1 VTGLRIGWATP
12 WNANS
17 AIAHAASEVAAELAR
32 HGHAITVLRTE
43 TGDALSL
50 PPRPSPWL
58 VHALAEVP
66 SDHISRAFDVVVAH
80 VGNNYG
86 YHGALIPR
94 LRDLGAVGIFHDAF
108 LADLAA
114 GWAYLPGGA
123 GEQALRCAVREA
135 YGEDGWREDEP
146 FMIAA
151 TVLEVARRRPMLEW
165 LAPHTV
171 AAVAHADHYAAR
183 LRAACPGP
191 VEVITLA
198 MEFRDLPPP
207 PPTWSRMTVAVI
219 GDANPNKRID
229 QVILAVAASPVLRRC
244 CRIRVIGSAT
254 EEGRE
259 RLSAY
264 ARTLEIQPPEFTGWV
279 ADEEL
284 RWQLRDVDVICCL
297 RYPVL
302 EGASAS
308 LILALASGRPT
319 LVSNHGCYAE
329 VPDSA
334 VMACTPGAEALDVM
348 RHLERLMADPAAG
361 IAMGLRAQ
369 AVATRRHSPAAYAAS
384 LLPML
389 REVIDRRPLRAARH
403 EVIDRRPLRA
413 ARHEVI
419 DRRPLRAARQWLG
432 DILGEF
438 GLDRH
443 DPAML
448 RIDTVLADMQS
459 AENRKKG

>member
-1 VTGLRIGWATP
+1 VTSFRIGWATP

-43 TGDALSL
+43 TGESLSL
-50 PPRPSPWL
+50 PPRPSPWP
-58 VHALAEVP
+58 VHALSEFP
-66 SDHISRAFDVVVAH
+66 PDHIHHAFDVVVAH
-80 VGNNYG
+80 IGDSYN

-94 LRDLGAVGIFHDAF
+94 LRNLGAVGVFHDAF

-114 GWAYLPGGA
+114 DWAYRPGGA
-123 GEQALRCAVREA
+123 GELALRCAVREA
-135 YGEDGWREDEP
+135 HGEGAWTADEP
-146 FMIAA
+146 LMTAA
-151 TVLEVARRRPMLEW
+151 SVQEVARRRPMLEW

-171 AAVAHADHYAAR
+171 AAVAHADYYAAR

-191 VEVITLA
+191 VEVIPLA

-207 PPTWSRMTVAVI
+207 PPPWNRMTVAVI
-219 GDANPNKRID
+219 GNAMPNKQID
-229 QVILAVAASPVLRRC
+229 QVILAVAASPALRPC

-254 EEGRE
+254 EEQRE

-264 ARTLEIQPPEFTGWV
+264 ARTLEIRPPEFTGWV
-279 ADEEL
+279 SDEEL
-284 RWQLRDVDVICCL
+284 RWRLRDVDVICCL

-329 VPDSA
+329 VPDNA
-334 VMACTPGAEALDVM
+334 VLTCTPGAEALDVM
-348 RHLERLMADPAAG
+348 RHLEHLMADPAAG

-389 REVIDRRPLRAARH
+389 RGVIDRHPLWAAKR
-403 EVIDRRPLRA
+403 
-413 ARHEVI
+413 
-419 DRRPLRAARQWLG
+419 WLG
-432 DILGEF
+432 DVLGEF
-438 GLDRH
+438 GLARH
-443 DPAML
+443 DLAML
-448 RIDTVLADMQS
+448 RIETVLADMQP
-459 AENRKKG
+459 AENRKK

>member
-12 WNANS
+12 WNAYS
-17 AIAHAASEVAAELAR
+17 AIAQVASDVAAELVQ
-32 HGHAITVLRTE
+32 HGHTITVLRTE

-50 PPRPSPWL
+50 SPRPSPWP
-58 VHALAEVP
+58 VHALADIP
-66 SDHISRAFDVVVAH
+66 SDHIRRAFDVVVAH
-80 VGNNYG
+80 LGDHYG

-94 LRDLGAVGIFHDAF
+94 LRELGVVGIFHDSF
-108 LADLAA
+108 LANLAA

-123 GEQALRCAVREA
+123 GEQALRFAVREA
-135 YGEDGWREDEP
+135 YGEDGWRADEP
-146 FMIAA
+146 FITAA
-151 TVLEVARRRPMLEW
+151 TMLEVAQRRPMLEW

-183 LRAACPGP
+183 LRAICPGP
-191 VEVITLA
+191 VEVIPLA

-207 PPTWSRMTVAVI
+207 PLRWNRMTVAVI
-219 GDANPNKRID
+219 GHTNSNKRID
-229 QVILAVAASPVLRRC
+229 QVILAVAASPMLRRC
-244 CRIRVIGSAT
+244 CRIRVIGGTT
-254 EEGRE
+254 EEARE
-259 RLSAY
+259 RLSNY
-264 ARTLEIQPPEFTGWV
+264 ACTLEIQPPEFTGWIS
-279 ADEEL
+279 DEDL

-308 LILALASGRPT
+308 LILALAAGRPT

-329 VPDSA
+329 VPDNA
-334 VMACTPGAEALDVM
+334 VLVCTPGAEALDVM
-348 RHLERLMADPAAG
+348 RHLERLIADPDAG

-389 REVIDRRPLRAARH
+389 REVINGRPLRAARER
-403 EVIDRRPLRA
+403 EVIDG
-413 ARHEVI
+413 
-419 DRRPLRAARQWLG
+419 RPLRAARQRLG
-432 DILGEF
+432 DTLGEF
-438 GLDRH
+438 GLPRH

-448 RIDTVLADMQS
+448 RIDAVLADMQP
-459 AENRKKG
+459 AENRKKR

>member
-58 VHALAEVP
+58 VHALADVP
-66 SDHISRAFDVVVAH
+66 SDHISREFDVVVAH
-80 VGNNYG
+80 VGNNYR

-108 LADLAA
+108 LADLAWE
-114 GWAYLPGGA
+114 WAYLPGGA
-123 GEQALRCAVREA
+123 GEQALRCAVLEA
-135 YGEDGWREDEP
+135 YGQGGWRADEP

-191 VEVITLA
+191 VEVLPLA
-198 MEFRDLPPP
+198 MEFRDLPPAP
-207 PPTWSRMTVAVI
+207 PKWNRMTVAVI

-244 CRIRVIGSAT
+244 CRIRVIGGAT

-259 RLSAY
+259 RLGAY
-264 ARTLEIQPPEFTGWV
+264 ARSLEILPPEFTGWV
-279 ADEEL
+279 PDEDL
-284 RWQLRDVDVICCL
+284 RWQLRDIDVICCL

-329 VPDSA
+329 VPDDA
-334 VMACTPGAEALDVM
+334 VLTCTPGAEALDVM

-369 AVATRRHSPAAYAAS
+369 AVASRRHSPAAYAAS

-389 REVIDRRPLRAARH
+389 REVIDGRPLRAARER
-403 EVIDRRPLRA
+403 EVIDG
-413 ARHEVI
+413 
-419 DRRPLRAARQWLG
+419 RPLRAARQRLG
-432 DILGEF
+432 DTLGEF
-438 GLDRH
+438 GLPRH

-448 RIDTVLADMQS
+448 RIDAVLADMQP
-459 AENRKKG
+459 AENRKKR

>member
-1 VTGLRIGWATP
+1 MTAGVEDRLTLDLRFLPRSDLARLVNRASAVAYLPFDEDLFGYCTMEAFQAGKPVLTTTDSGGVLDIVRDGETGLVATPDPEALGAALATLADHPERAGRLGRAGREALERPRTELAGDDRETAVVTGLRIGWATP

-17 AIAHAASEVAAELAR
+17 AIAQAASEVAAELAR

-50 PPRPSPWL
+50 PPRPSPWP
-58 VHALAEVP
+58 VHALADIP
-66 SDHISRAFDVVVAH
+66 SDHIRHAFDVVVAH

-114 GWAYLPGGA
+114 GWAYLPGGV

-135 YGEDGWREDEP
+135 YGEDGWRADEP

-191 VEVITLA
+191 VEVIPLA
-198 MEFRDLPPP
+198 MEFHDLPPP
-207 PPTWSRMTVAVI
+207 PPRWNRMTVAVI
-219 GDANPNKRID
+219 GDTNPNKRID

-244 CRIRVIGSAT
+244 CRIRVIGGTT
-254 EEGRE
+254 EEVRE

-279 ADEEL
+279 SDEEL

-302 EGASAS
+302 EGA
-308 LILALASGRPT
+308 
-319 LVSNHGCYAE
+319 
-329 VPDSA
+329 
-334 VMACTPGAEALDVM
+334 
-348 RHLERLMADPAAG
+348 
-361 IAMGLRAQ
+361 
-369 AVATRRHSPAAYAAS
+369 
-384 LLPML
+384 
-389 REVIDRRPLRAARH
+389 RRP
-403 EVIDRRPLRA
+403 
-413 ARHEVI
+413 
-419 DRRPLRAARQWLG
+419 
-432 DILGEF
+432 
-438 GLDRH
+438 
-443 DPAML
+443 
-448 RIDTVLADMQS
+448 
-459 AENRKKG
+459 

>member
-1 VTGLRIGWATP
+1 VIGLRIGLATP
-12 WNANS
+12 WNAKS
-17 AIAHAASEVAAELAR
+17 AIAHVASEVAAELAR

-43 TGDALSL
+43 TGDSLSL
-50 PPRPSPWL
+50 PPRPSPWP
-58 VHALAEVP
+58 VHALADIH
-66 SDHISRAFDVVVAH
+66 SDHIRQAFDVVMAH

-94 LRDLGAVGIFHDAF
+94 LPDLGAIGIFHDAF

-114 GWAYLPGGA
+114 GWAYLPGGV
-123 GEQALRCAVREA
+123 GEQTLRCAVREA
-135 YGEDGWREDEP
+135 YGEDAWPADEP
-146 FMIAA
+146 FMIAG
-151 TVLEVARRRPMLEW
+151 TVGEVARRRPMLEW
-165 LAPHTV
+165 LAPHMV

-191 VEVITLA
+191 VEVIPLA
-198 MEFRDLPPP
+198 MEFSDLPPP
-207 PPTWSRMTVAVI
+207 PPPWSRMNVAVI

-229 QVILAVAASPVLRRC
+229 QVILAVAASPILRRRS
-244 CRIRVIGSAT
+244 RIRVIGSAT
-254 EEGRE
+254 EEARE

-279 ADEEL
+279 SDEEL

-308 LILALASGRPT
+308 LILALGSGRPT

-329 VPDSA
+329 VPDCA
-334 VMACTPGAEALDVM
+334 VLACTPGAEALDLM
-348 RHLERLMADPAAG
+348 RHLECLMAHPDAG

-389 REVIDRRPLRAARH
+389 REVIDG
-403 EVIDRRPLRA
+403 
-413 ARHEVI
+413 
-419 DRRPLRAARQWLG
+419 RPLRAARQRLG
-432 DILGEF
+432 DTLGEF
-438 GLDRH
+438 GLPRH

-448 RIDTVLADMQS
+448 RIDTVLADMQPPRTGGRHDLAAGTRRLS
-459 AENRKKG
+459 DGAGAHPRLSPGPVG